1 MKNFDLEYEK
11 TKWEHPFR
19 IQVSKPLRRWQIG
32 SVIEDLQARRI
43 SCAVEQRGERFIVW
57 RQPEPS
63 WDVDHAPPEWVKE
76 WTSQA
81 APALENI
88 IAKFEIEGEQA
99 MPYGEMRIKR
109 DREIYN
115 EFKYLKSQGFRLK
128 HIFNVLGEKYF
139 LGYQRVRDIV
149 YTEQKNEQNR

>member
-1 MKNFDLEYEK
+1 MNRFDIK
-11 TKWEHPFR
+11 SQSWEHPYR
-19 IQVSKPLRRWQIG
+19 IQVSKPLRRWKIG
-32 SVIEDLQARRI
+32 SIIEDLNSRGI
-43 SCAVEQRGERFIVW
+43 SCAVERRDNMFIVW
-57 RQPEPS
+57 RRPEQR
-63 WDVDHAPPEWVKE
+63 WDIDDAPPEWVKE
-76 WTSQA
+76 WTSQE

-88 IAKFEIEGEQA
+88 IAEFNIEGEQA
-99 MPYGEMRIKR
+99 MPYGEMRIRR

-149 YTEQKNEQNR
+149 YQEQKNDQNK